1 MSFLTSLVRNGVSLG
16 YQTLTGLEPGTT
28 KSVTFHYTAEAGAQ
42 VLKVVTNDIL
52 QVISEPDM
60 TNNVL
65 TVQYD
70 AQQVNFADIAISNL
84 TWTDLN
90 VAERPT
96 AFTTQDQVIWSATVA
111 NNGQADATF
120 TLTLYVD
127 GQVAAQRQVFRAKG
141 ASAVESFTIAPTAG
155 VHTVTLTAGGEL
167 MDSDE
172 RNNSATV
179 TTGEFTVTVP
189 ELTLSDIAIEPAD
202 AANPAQGS
210 TLRFTVRVSSTVNIT
225 VPFSVT
231 FQVDGKPLKTVQ
243 LDRGTGSNVV
253 LYANQPQEV
262 FAEWVVA
269 DGSHTVTITA
279 DPDRAVVSEPVV
291 QTAVTQELTV
301 RKPDLW
307 LSDVYNAPADTME
320 FGNEAKFTV
329 RVSNRS
335 TATLFDKY
343 ALVVWA
349 ARWQDDAT
357 EPAES
362 AYEVVSR
369 TQYNGI
375 QGNSTSIQ
383 ILSFRPKNAGTYSVR
398 VGLEPV
404 GNADFDTT
412 YYQPYTFVYT
422 VRDGMTLTT
431 SPN

>member
-1 MSFLTSLVRNGVSLG
+1 M
-16 YQTLTGLEPGTT
+16 
-28 KSVTFHYTAEAGAQ
+28 
-42 VLKVVTNDIL
+42 TNDIL

-90 VAERPT
+90 VAEMPT

-189 ELTLSDIAIEPAD
+189 ELTLSDIVIEPAD

-225 VPFSVT
+225 VPS
-231 FQVDGKPLKTVQ
+231 
-243 LDRGTGSNVV
+243 R
-253 LYANQPQEV
+253 
-262 FAEWVVA
+262 W
-269 DGSHTVTITA
+269 TA
-279 DPDRAVVSEPVV
+279 
-291 QTAVTQELTV
+291 
-301 RKPDLW
+301 
-307 LSDVYNAPADTME
+307 
-320 FGNEAKFTV
+320 
-329 RVSNRS
+329 
-335 TATLFDKY
+335 
-343 ALVVWA
+343 
-349 ARWQDDAT
+349 
-357 EPAES
+357 
-362 AYEVVSR
+362 
-369 TQYNGI
+369 
-375 QGNSTSIQ
+375 
-383 ILSFRPKNAGTYSVR
+383 
-398 VGLEPV
+398 
-404 GNADFDTT
+404 
-412 YYQPYTFVYT
+412 
-422 VRDGMTLTT
+422 
-431 SPN
+431 SP